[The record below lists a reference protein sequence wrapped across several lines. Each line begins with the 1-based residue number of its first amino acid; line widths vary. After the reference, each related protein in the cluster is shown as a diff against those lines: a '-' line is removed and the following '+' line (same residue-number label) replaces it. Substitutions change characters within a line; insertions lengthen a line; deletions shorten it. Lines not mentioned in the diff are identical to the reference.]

1 MNDIRF
7 MVLDDSLPT
16 LLEKLNY
23 NVDWESDKERNNYYR
38 FRNDLEKLMDKY
50 YGEKIWA
57 VTNNMPK
64 SILVN

>member
-50 YGEKIWA
+50 YGGKIWV

>member
-16 LLEKLNY
+16 LLKKLNY
-23 NVDWESDKERNNYYR
+23 NVDWESDKERNKYYR

-50 YGEKIWA
+50 YGEKI
-57 VTNNMPK
+57 
-64 SILVN
+64 

>member
-23 NVDWESDKERNNYYR
+23 NVDWESDKERNKYYR

-50 YGEKIWA
+50 YGGKIWV

>member
-1 MNDIRF
+1 MEKQMNDIRF

-50 YGEKIWA
+50 YGGKI
-57 VTNNMPK
+57 
-64 SILVN
+64 